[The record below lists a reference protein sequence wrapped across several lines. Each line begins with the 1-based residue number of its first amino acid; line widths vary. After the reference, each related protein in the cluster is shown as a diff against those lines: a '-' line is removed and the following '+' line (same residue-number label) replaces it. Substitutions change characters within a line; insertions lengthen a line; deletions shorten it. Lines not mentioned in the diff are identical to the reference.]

1 MTSLLALV
9 PGTKAWKKRRSR
21 DVCARAAARIQEI
34 VDGEVPPGKAAREL
48 ERHIA
53 ECPPCK
59 QEAESLMVLKQA
71 IARVSGQADPE
82 TVARL
87 EALARGLCQRKE
99 SP

>member
-1 MTSLLALV
+1 MTSLLELL
-9 PGTKAWKKRRSR
+9 PGTKAWRKRRSR
-21 DVCARAAARIQEI
+21 EICARAAARIQEI

-59 QEAESLMVLKQA
+59 QEAESLLILKQA
-71 IARVSGQADPE
+71 IVRVSGHADPE
-82 TVARL
+82 TVAKL

-99 SP
+99 PQ